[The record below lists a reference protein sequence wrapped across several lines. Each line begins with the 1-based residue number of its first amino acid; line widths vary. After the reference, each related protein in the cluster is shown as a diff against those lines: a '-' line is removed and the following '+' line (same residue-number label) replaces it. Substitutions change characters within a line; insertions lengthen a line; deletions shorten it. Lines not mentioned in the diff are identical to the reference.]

1 MSFLTARSFD
11 DRFDF
16 LGLDRLVEQTC
27 RVALGHPEALYL
39 FMQRYTYFN
48 SYAGSWVAR
57 LASSIGLSR
66 ELFVDR
72 DCGVYDEAD
81 RGLKVA
87 ARVFA
92 AAIDE
97 HGDRHMKGL
106 PHRAL
111 AQATLKAIG
120 DYGRLTNDRRNAFAA
135 IPSWLAAIVAETA
148 QGYQG
153 VPGNLRELIFSM
165 GFHAASEL
173 LADREYATIDRVV
186 RHEYGD
192 SGFAKYLKTAR
203 GTVEIDG
210 DRISSW
216 YWIAVHGH
224 HGGSGVEKDHFDDA
238 TAALNLAIQYR
249 TEPAATLQEWFFEG
263 FGAFVNIQ
271 QRLFEHMR
279 GECASVDTKA
289 MQTPE
294 ALPA

>member
-1 MSFLTARSFD
+1 MSFLTIQSFD
-11 DRFDF
+11 ERFDF
-16 LGLDRLVEQTC
+16 LDLDRIVERTC
-27 RVALGHPEALYL
+27 RVALEHPEALYL

-72 DCGVYDEAD
+72 GCEVYDEAD

-106 PHRAL
+106 PHRVL

-120 DYGRLTNDRRNAFAA
+120 NYGRLSNERRNMFAA
-135 IPSWLAAIVAETA
+135 IPSWLAMIVTETGH
-148 QGYQG
+148 GYQG
-153 VPGNLRELIFSM
+153 APGNLRELIFSM

-173 LADREYATIDRVV
+173 LADREYTTIDRII
-186 RHEYGD
+186 RHEHRD
-192 SGFAKYLKTAR
+192 SGFALYLRTAQ

-210 DRISSW
+210 GSVSSW
-216 YWIAVHGH
+216 YWIAVHGQ
-224 HGGSGVEKDHFDDA
+224 HGNSGVEKDHFDDA
-238 TAALNLAIQYR
+238 AAALNLAVQYR
-249 TEPAATLQEWFFEG
+249 TEPAVTLQEWFFEG
-263 FGAFVNIQ
+263 FGSFVDIQ
-271 QRLFEHMR
+271 QRLFENICR
-279 GECASVDTKA
+279 ECANLN
-289 MQTPE
+289 PE
-294 ALPA
+294 ATQPAVVLFA